1 MEYKR
6 NKTFLSQKGT
16 KSIDN
21 KEALYSKPLP
31 SSRSGAFY
39 NTFPYPTKISPEA
52 IAVYIACSTN
62 PGDLVLDAFAGSGS
76 TGVAALL
83 CEHPT
88 ERMRKITK
96 DLNVTPVWGARN
108 AVLYEIGTYASFAI
122 KTILSRLS
130 SREFTIA
137 VDSFLKKA
145 QDLVGGLYEAIDL
158 AGDTGTIRYV
168 IWSEVLE
175 CPSCHSEIS
184 YFEHG
189 TSRDPVRFKDEIVC
203 PYCKK
208 VHHVEEMPFTT
219 EEHYDR
225 LLHKQVSRKK
235 RVPAWIYGTTNG
247 YNWDRQATEADAA
260 YIAQIESTCDVDD
273 VPQEIQWGEL
283 HRAGYHYGITHLHHF
298 YTARNYIVMSKLWKL
313 AETYPEKISDALK
326 LLLLSYNASHCT
338 LMTRVVAKK
347 NAKDFIL
354 TSAQSGVLYISKL
367 PVEKNILL
375 GLKRKVKPFAETY
388 AKLQNCTGQITIHN
402 GSSTKMK
409 ENNDSIDFIFTDPPF
424 GDFIPYAEV
433 NQINELWLPKVTN
446 RKDEVII
453 SASQGKDVFT
463 YQELLTQVFSEIN
476 RVLKPNHYASIV
488 FHAAKAKVWDV
499 FSEAITGARLQI
511 VHTNILDKTQASFKQ
526 VVSDGSV
533 QGDPLFLLKKSLAR
547 KNTSRLTDEEVLHS
561 LLADHISD
569 PDFDN
574 RKCFSWYINRCLEL
588 GIDVTMDAKQVYEYY
603 DSQKRAK

>member
-16 KSIDN
+16 KSMDN

>member
-16 KSIDN
+16 KSMDN

-247 YNWDRQATEADAA
+247 YNWNRQATEADAA

>member
-1 MEYKR
+1 M
-6 NKTFLSQKGT
+6 
-16 KSIDN
+16 
-21 KEALYSKPLP
+21 
-31 SSRSGAFY
+31 
-39 NTFPYPTKISPEA
+39 
-52 IAVYIACSTN
+52 
-62 PGDLVLDAFAGSGS
+62 
-76 TGVAALL
+76 
-83 CEHPT
+83 
-88 ERMRKITK
+88 
-96 DLNVTPVWGARN
+96 
-108 AVLYEIGTYASFAI
+108 
-122 KTILSRLS
+122 
-130 SREFTIA
+130 
-137 VDSFLKKA
+137 
-145 QDLVGGLYEAIDL
+145 
-158 AGDTGTIRYV
+158 
-168 IWSEVLE
+168 E

>member
-1 MEYKR
+1 M
-6 NKTFLSQKGT
+6 
-16 KSIDN
+16 DN

-476 RVLKPNHYASIV
+476 RVLKPDHYASIV

>member
-1 MEYKR
+1 M
-6 NKTFLSQKGT
+6 
-16 KSIDN
+16 DN

-561 LLADHISD
+561 LLVDHISD